1 MSMDVLK
8 KGYLNSRKTYYIH
21 KVKLEEQISHKDR
34 VVSQMNGFLLMYELK
49 R

>member
-8 KGYLNSRKTYYIH
+8 QSYLASRKTYYIH
-21 KVKLEEQISHKDR
+21 KAKLEEQAQHKDR